1 MKRTFTA
8 TVWREDDWCVAQYL
22 EVDVASQDSS
32 RQEALAN
39 LREALELYFK
49 PLAPVESPEIETV
62 EVEIGAA

>member
-1 MKRTFTA
+1 MKRTFSA
-8 TVWREDDWCVAQYL
+8 SVWREDDWYVAQCV

-39 LREALELYFK
+39 LRETLDLYCK

-62 EVEIGAA
+62 EVGIGAA